1 MHGEKAGE
9 VWARDACLGGA
20 KNRNNIYVELALRE
34 LLRT

>member
-20 KNRNNIYVELALRE
+20 KNRNDIYVGLVLRE
-34 LLRT
+34 FLRT